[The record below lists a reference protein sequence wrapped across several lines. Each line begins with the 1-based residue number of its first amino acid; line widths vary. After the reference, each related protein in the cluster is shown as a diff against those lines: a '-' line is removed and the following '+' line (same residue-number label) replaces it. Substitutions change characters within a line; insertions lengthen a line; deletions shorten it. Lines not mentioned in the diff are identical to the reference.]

1 MEFSSNPN
9 TKCTENPQSS
19 ISTHPFS
26 DVPSQKYLNLQVRT
40 DILVNSVFSP
50 PLSYKISL
58 RVTSFHI
65 SLNSLGF
72 SLQNCLLNFLSC
84 IFQHVWEKVFSL
96 WCSHSPKMN
105 WMYHFYSCPSPL
117 LKTPGRIFWKSVF
130 PQTRWRKLWF
140 ALSKFNQK
148 IWRWLGTLV
157 YFHLVWLQFF

>member
-1 MEFSSNPN
+1 MYREASIFYFSAPFFWCSLFFKN
-9 TKCTENPQSS
+9 
-19 ISTHPFS
+19 IST
-26 DVPSQKYLNLQVRT
+26 
-40 DILVNSVFSP
+40 
-50 PLSYKISL
+50 PLSFKISL
-58 RVTSFHI
+58 RDTSFHI

-148 IWRWLGTLV
+148 IWRWLV
-157 YFHLVWLQFF
+157 YFHLVYFHDCNFSKCDGFTVL